1 MISYGICF
9 SLTYFIQD
17 DNLQVHPCCLKWH
30 YFIICYGCVL
40 WLSVYTHTQCNSM
53 HLVYPF
59 ICQWTFRLLVNSAA
73 MNIGMHVSFQIRVFS
88 GYMPWSGIAG
98 SHGDSI
104 FSFLWN
110 LHTVLHSDC
119 TNLHSHLQCKK
130 IPFSPH
136 LLQHLLLVDFLM
148 IAILTKIQE
157 SKFIEVCQVVNNIY
171 FSEFWMSVAFLSL

>member
-1 MISYGICF
+1 
-9 SLTYFIQD
+9 
-17 DNLQVHPCCLKWH
+17 
-30 YFIICYGCVL
+30 
-40 WLSVYTHTQCNSM
+40 M

-59 ICQWTFRLLVNSAA
+59 ICQWTFRLLVNSAS

-130 IPFSPH
+130 IPFSLH
-136 LLQHLLLVDFLM
+136 LL
-148 IAILTKIQE
+148 
-157 SKFIEVCQVVNNIY
+157 
-171 FSEFWMSVAFLSL
+171 